1 MEKTVLYELLRMDTL
16 ETFMEF
22 SKKMGTQGSQR
33 NLLVACA
40 TVATSTLWTKKKNS
54 TNIKKDQL
62 IINI

>member
-1 MEKTVLYELLRMDTL
+1 MDTL

-22 SKKMGTQGSQR
+22 SQKMGTQGSER

-40 TVATSTLWTKKKNS
+40 TVATSTLWTKKTPPTS
-54 TNIKKDQL
+54 IKKDQR